1 MTQEMRLEGPRFELD
16 IDSREYPP
24 ILKDSPE
31 APATLY
37 GIGNPDALQPGIAI
51 IGARKASPYGLS
63 CAELFARQAARRG
76 LTIISG
82 GARGCDQAA
91 HRMALEEGAPTVVVF
106 GSGADVVYPKRG
118 HELFQRVIDQGGAI
132 ISENVWG
139 TPPIAGL
146 FVRRNRIIAGLA
158 ALVLIVEAGL
168 PSGTFS
174 TADAA
179 LRANRD
185 VAAIP
190 GAISSPNSRG
200 SNQLLAQGAYAVVDQ
215 DSLDTAIE
223 MAFMHNTYALLA
235 SRTQGEH
242 MQDIDALIDED
253 PLLRALAAEALS
265 AQELAAYFD
274 YSAGELSR
282 CLSEYEIEGFVQR
295 GRDGRYQICPKW
307 KELHQI
313 I

>member
-1 MTQEMRLEGPRFELD
+1 MNEYAQIDGPRFEID
-16 IDSREYPP
+16 INSQEYPP

-31 APATLY
+31 APEVLY

-51 IGARKASPYGLS
+51 IGARKATPYGLS
-63 CAELFARQAARRG
+63 CAELFARQAAQRG

-91 HRMALEEGAPTVVVF
+91 HRMAVEENSPTVVVF

-118 HELFQRVIDQGGAI
+118 LQLFQQVVDQGGAI
-132 ISENVWG
+132 ISENEWG

-179 LRANRD
+179 LRADRD
-185 VAAIP
+185 VACVP
-190 GAISSPNSRG
+190 GCISSPNSRG
-200 SNQLLAQGAYAVVDQ
+200 SNHLLAQGAFAVVDQ

-223 MAFMHNTYALLA
+223 IAFTHNSYALLMA
-235 SRTQGEH
+235 R
-242 MQDIDALIDED
+242 MQESGTPVMDDLIED
-253 PLLRALAAEALS
+253 DPILSALAAEPLS
-265 AQELAAYFD
+265 AQELSAYFD
-274 YSAGELSR
+274 FSVGELSR
-282 CLSEYEIEGFVQR
+282 QLAQFEMQGFVQR
-295 GRDGRYQICPKW
+295 GRDGRYQVCPA
-307 KELHQI
+307 
-313 I
+313 

>member
-1 MTQEMRLEGPRFELD
+1 MNEYAEFKGPRFEID
-16 IDSREYPP
+16 INSQEYPP
-24 ILKDSPE
+24 ILRDTPE
-31 APATLY
+31 APEVLY
-37 GIGNPDALQPGIAI
+37 GIGNPEALQPGIAI
-51 IGARKASPYGLS
+51 IGARKATPYGLS
-63 CAELFARQAARRG
+63 CAELFARQAAQRG

-91 HRMALEEGAPTVVVF
+91 HRMALEENCPTVVVF

-118 HELFQRVIDQGGAI
+118 YRLFQQVIDQGGAI
-132 ISENVWG
+132 ISENIWG

-185 VAAIP
+185 VACVP
-190 GAISSPNSRG
+190 GSITSPNSRG
-200 SNQLLAQGAYAVVDQ
+200 SNHLLAQGAFAVVDQ
-215 DSLDTAIE
+215 ESLDTAIE
-223 MAFMHNTYALLA
+223 IAFTHNSYALLMT
-235 SRTQGEH
+235 RTQGASPH
-242 MQDIDALIDED
+242 DMKDLIEDD
-253 PLLRALAAEALS
+253 PLLQALAAEALS
-265 AQELAAYFD
+265 AQELSAYFD

-282 CLSEYEIEGFVQR
+282 LLAQFEMQGYVQR
-295 GRDGRYQICPKW
+295 GRDGRYQVCPR
-307 KELHQI
+307 
-313 I
+313 